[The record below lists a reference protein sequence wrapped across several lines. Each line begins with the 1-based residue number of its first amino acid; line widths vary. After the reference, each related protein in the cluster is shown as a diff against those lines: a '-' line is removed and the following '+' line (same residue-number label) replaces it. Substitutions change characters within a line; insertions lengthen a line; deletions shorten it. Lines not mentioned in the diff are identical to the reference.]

1 LCGERIRCGE
11 QVFGGKGRQIKERNY
26 RHPMSVKLS
35 SLFGKVLLLAVLV
48 LAFATSMG
56 GVASAQ
62 GMGPRPCD
70 LVASATPCVAAISTT
85 RALYAAYTGP
95 LYQVTRQSD
104 KTSADIGLLPDGYAN
119 AAAQDA
125 FCANTRCT
133 ITKIFDQ
140 SANHND
146 LTPAPPGGAA
156 RGPGPDGYDVP
167 AVADALP
174 AMVAGHKVY
183 GIAISPGMGYRN
195 DNPKGTAVRG
205 EPEGMYM
212 VTSALHLNEK
222 CCFDFGNAESNNLDN
237 KAGHMDA
244 INVMCHGEP
253 CSPDAGLDMEDG
265 IYGHLK
271 VPSGTTFVTD
281 MGVSDGQHS
290 YAIYQG
296 NAQAGGLTST
306 GIIALPKGYQPMQ
319 QEGAIILGI
328 GGDNSNFATGYFFEG
343 VMTKG
348 MPTKEALGKMQ
359 RNIVEAR
366 YAGQLQH

>member
-1 LCGERIRCGE
+1 MAE
-11 QVFGGKGRQIKERNY
+11 
-26 RHPMSVKLS
+26 KLN
-35 SLFGKVLLLAVLV
+35 SLFGNLVSLAVLI
-48 LAFATSMG
+48 LALAMNTG
-56 GVASAQ
+56 GAAAAEGV
-62 GMGPRPCD
+62 GPRPCD

-85 RALYAAYTGP
+85 RALYRGYTGP
-95 LYQVTRQSD
+95 LYEVTRQSD
-104 KTSADIGLLPDGYAN
+104 NARADVGLLPDGYAN
-119 AAAQDA
+119 AAAQDT
-125 FCANTRCT
+125 FCANTKCT

-140 SANHND
+140 SSNHND

-156 RGPGPDGYDVP
+156 RGPGPNGYDVP

-174 AMVAGHKVY
+174 AMVGGHKVY
-183 GIAISPGMGYRN
+183 GVAIAAGMGYRN
-195 DNPKGTAVRG
+195 DSPKGTAVHG
-205 EPEGMYM
+205 EPEGVYM
-212 VTSALHLNEK
+212 VSSALNLNEK
-222 CCFDFGNAESNNLDN
+222 CCFDFGNAESNDLDN

-271 VPSGTTFVTD
+271 VPSGTAFVTD

-296 NAQAGGLTST
+296 NAQSGGLTST
-306 GIIALPKGYQPMQ
+306 GIIPLPKGYQPMQ

-328 GGDNSNFATGYFFEG
+328 GGDNSNSATGYFFEG

-348 MPTKEALGKMQ
+348 MPTEKALEKVQ
-359 RNIVEAR
+359 RNIVEAK
-366 YAGQLQH
+366 YAGQLKP